1 MPFYIAFDSSHKCRG
16 KISENYS
23 DLRAYLETSD
33 LESYNFIDMITQETL
48 RPYDILVFACPDFA
62 KITTQEINEIEKWVK
77 YDGGGLLLLSHAG
90 GDRGRNSNLNELSE
104 LFGIAFENDQVLD
117 EKSNLGL
124 ENLPIIYSP
133 VFNPP
138 HPVTNNLDSIC
149 YRAGCSLTI
158 VGGGAFA
165 IATSNE
171 TSEPFSSP
179 IICVSEPG
187 NGRVCCI
194 GSYELFRN
202 KVGGGLQYDSHSY
215 LAYNVFNWL
224 ISDYRREF
232 RDGQATAETPSS
244 QSDDYQTQGTSTSE
258 TSKGSTGGRSIDIDY
273 AIKISSKSEL
283 LELLKI
289 FSNQINTIKSSID
302 NLIEKV
308 FISENEIVELR
319 QTQNSQSAN
328 NPQAFDYTGQEE
340 ANNHGE
346 SSENNELS
354 VSEDPLLSALPTKP
368 AELIEAQEKGNSGN
382 QSDPEAEE
390 YFVGLPRIEEDE
402 EPKSKPKT
410 KTKSKSKSK
419 TKGKKELDA
428 DPEKLKKEKENLE
441 SKVKMVLE
449 LKKFTDKKLK
459 SGKIDEKAH
468 EKQINKLDKDLKKTQ
483 DRIDKIDKL
492 LKK

>member
-1 MPFYIAFDSSHKCRG
+1 MPYYIAFDAGHKCRG

-23 DLRAYLETSD
+23 DLRAYLESSD

-62 KITTQEINEIEKWVK
+62 KINTQEISEIEKWVK

-117 EKSNLGL
+117 DRSNLGL

-133 VFNPP
+133 TFNPP

-149 YRAGCSLTI
+149 YRAGCSLTV

-165 IATSNE
+165 VATSND
-171 TSEPFSSP
+171 TSDPFSSP
-179 IICVSEPG
+179 IICVAEQG
-187 NGRVCCI
+187 NGRICCI

-232 RDGQATAETPSS
+232 RDNDTTTSIPSAQS
-244 QSDDYQTQGTSTSE
+244 EDYQSQTIGQSDASA
-258 TSKGSTGGRSIDIDY
+258 GSTERRSVDIDY
-273 AIKISSKSEL
+273 SIKISSKSEL

-308 FISENEIVELR
+308 FVSEDEIVELK
-319 QTQNSQSAN
+319 QAQNSPTPVDAQN
-328 NPQAFDYTGQEE
+328 FDYAGEE
-340 ANNHGE
+340 AINFH
-346 SSENNELS
+346 
-354 VSEDPLLSALPTKP
+354 
-368 AELIEAQEKGNSGN
+368 
-382 QSDPEAEE
+382 
-390 YFVGLPRIEEDE
+390 
-402 EPKSKPKT
+402 
-410 KTKSKSKSK
+410 
-419 TKGKKELDA
+419 
-428 DPEKLKKEKENLE
+428 LE
-441 SKVKMVLE
+441 TIFT
-449 LKKFTDKKLK
+449 KKF
-459 SGKIDEKAH
+459 
-468 EKQINKLDKDLKKTQ
+468 
-483 DRIDKIDKL
+483 RIFAEGRAR
-492 LKK
+492 